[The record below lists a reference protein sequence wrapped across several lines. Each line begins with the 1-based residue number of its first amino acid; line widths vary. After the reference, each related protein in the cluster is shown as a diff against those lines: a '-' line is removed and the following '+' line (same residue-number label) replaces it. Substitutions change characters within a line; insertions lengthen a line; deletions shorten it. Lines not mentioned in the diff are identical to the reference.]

1 MFATNSI
8 NPITQAE
15 VAFRADRARREIGGS
30 RRRRIQLP
38 YWGDKSEVT
47 STRAE

>member
-1 MFATNSI
+1 MFSTHI

-30 RRRRIQLP
+30 RRRRFP
-38 YWGDKSEVT
+38 APFWGDNNQVT
-47 STRAE
+47 AKRAE